1 MDNFLS
7 GLIYILEANSILF
20 ICQIFTIFI
29 VLKLI
34 VDKKSASNIIA
45 WLLAI
50 LFVPYV
56 AIPFFFIFQRKGKRR
71 FWQKKTM
78 SINGSS
84 YFDEIHFKSSYSKD
98 LPINVIKTFL
108 NFKLPTLSIYNSFEI
123 YTDGVQSFEAF
134 IQAINSATKS
144 IYIQTYIFKNDTT
157 SKLVLNAL
165 EKKASQGVEIKV
177 LIDSLGSLYVYLH
190 NKRIFRN
197 LRALGA
203 EVAFFMPILT
213 NPLRN
218 YINYRNH
225 RKIFIFD
232 NRLAMSGGINIGDE
246 YMSPMYHDGMW
257 CDLLFSLQGESILH
271 FLKIFYSDW
280 NFATNQ
286 ELDYVLKNDVN
297 EKCFT
302 QVVPSGPDRHKNELY
317 AGLITA
323 INSAQE
329 KLWII
334 TPYLIPSLDLL
345 QAITLAKYRGV
356 DVKVI
361 TPKHSDH
368 KIINRARSSYIR
380 DLLAHNVQVHFTEKM
395 IHAKA
400 ILVDSNIAILGSI
413 NLDNRS
419 LFLNYE
425 IATFIYTPNEVK
437 KLYLWAENILKNASQ
452 NSSHLPTKRSSLI
465 IESIMKILTP
475 LM

>member
-1 MDNFLS
+1 MDNFIS
-7 GLIYILEANSILF
+7 GVIYLLEANSILF
-20 ICQIFTIFI
+20 ICQVFTIFV

-50 LFVPYV
+50 LFIPYV
-56 AIPFFFIFQRKGKRR
+56 AIPFFFIFQRKDRRR

-78 SINGSS
+78 NIDSS
-84 YFDEIHFKSSYSKD
+84 ASFEKICLTNDHCQE
-98 LPINVIKTFL
+98 LPKNVINTFSNL
-108 NFKLPTLSIYNSFEI
+108 DLPTLTMHNSFEI
-123 YTDGVQSFEAF
+123 YTNGVRSFEAF
-134 IQAINSATKS
+134 MQAINSAKKS
-144 IYIQTYIFKNDTT
+144 IYLQTYILKNDTT
-157 SKLVLNAL
+157 SKLVISAL
-165 EKKASQGVEIKV
+165 EQKAAQGIEVKMM
-177 LIDSLGSLYVYLH
+177 IDSLGSFHAYLH

-197 LRALGA
+197 LRTLGA
-203 EVAFFMPILT
+203 EIVFFMPILT

-232 NRLAMSGGINIGDE
+232 NNLAMSGGINIGDE
-246 YMSPMYHDGMW
+246 YMSLAYHDGMW
-257 CDLLFSLQGESILH
+257 SDLLFSLRGESVLH
-271 FLKIFYSDW
+271 FLKVFRSDW
-280 NFATNQ
+280 YFATNR
-286 ELDYVLKNDVN
+286 ELKFKIENNIYN
-297 EKCFT
+297 KCFT
-302 QVVPSGPDRHKNELY
+302 QVVPSGPDMNKNQLY
-317 AGLITA
+317 AGLLTA

-345 QAITLAKYRGV
+345 QSITLAKCRGV
-356 DVKVI
+356 DVKII
-361 TPKHSDH
+361 TPKDSDH

-380 DLLAHNVQVHFTEKM
+380 DLLKHNIQVHFTEKM

-400 ILVDSNIAILGSI
+400 ILIDSNIAILGSI

-437 KLYLWAENILKNASQ
+437 KLYSWAENILKESSQ

-465 IESIMKILTP
+465 VESIMKILTP

>member
-1 MDNFLS
+1 MNDFLS
-7 GLIYILEANSILF
+7 SLVYILEANFILF
-20 ICQIFTIFI
+20 ICQIFTILV

-34 VDKKSASNIIA
+34 VDKKSASNILA
-45 WLLAI
+45 WILAI
-50 LFVPYV
+50 LFIPYI
-56 AIPFFFIFQRKGKRR
+56 AIPFFFIFQRKGARR

-78 SINGSS
+78 DIYSS
-84 YFDEIHFKSSYSKD
+84 SSANSYLRND
-98 LPINVIKTFL
+98 VNEELPKNVVTTFSNL
-108 NFKLPTLSIYNSFEI
+108 KLPTLTMYNSFEI
-123 YTDGVQSFEAF
+123 YTDGVRSFKAF
-134 IQAINSATKS
+134 IKAINSATKS
-144 IYIQTYIFKNDTT
+144 IYIQTYILKNDAT
-157 SKLVLNAL
+157 SKLILNAL
-165 EKKASQGVEIKV
+165 EKKAAEGVEIKI
-177 LIDSLGSLYVYLH
+177 LIDSLGSLYVYFH

-203 EVAFFMPILT
+203 EIAFFMPILT

-232 NRLAMSGGINIGDE
+232 NNLVMSGGINIGDE

-257 CDLLFSLQGESILH
+257 SDLLFSLQGESILH
-271 FLKIFYSDW
+271 FLNVFCSDW
-280 NFATNQ
+280 YFATNQ
-286 ELDYVLKNDVN
+286 ELDFKLENN
-297 EKCFT
+297 IHEKCFT
-302 QVVPSGPDRHKNELY
+302 QIVPSGPDRQKNELY

-334 TPYLIPSLDLL
+334 TPYLIPSIDLL

-361 TPKHSDH
+361 TPKNSDH

-380 DLLAHNVQVHFTEKM
+380 DLLSHNIEVHFTEKM

-400 ILVDSNIAILGSI
+400 ILIDSNIAILGSI

-425 IATFIYTPNEVK
+425 LATFVYTPNQVK
-437 KLYLWAENILKNASQ
+437 KLYLWAENILKDSSQ
-452 NSSHLPTKRSSLI
+452 NSGHLPTKKSSLI
-465 IESIMKILTP
+465 VESIMKILTP

>member
-7 GLIYILEANSILF
+7 GLIYVLEANTILF
-20 ICQIFTIFI
+20 ICQVFTIFV

-34 VDKKSASNIIA
+34 VDKKSASSIIA
-45 WLLAI
+45 WILAI

-56 AIPFFFIFQRKGKRR
+56 AIPFFFIFQRKDKRR
-71 FWQKKTM
+71 FRQKKTM

-84 YFDEIHFKSSYSKD
+84 SFEKVCLNTNHCQE
-98 LPINVIKTFL
+98 LPMNVITTFSNL
-108 NFKLPTLSIYNSFEI
+108 ELPTLTMHNSFEI
-123 YTDGVQSFEAF
+123 YTDGVRSFEAF
-134 IQAINSATKS
+134 MQAINLATKS
-144 IYIQTYIFKNDTT
+144 IYIQTYILKNDTT
-157 SKLVLNAL
+157 SKLVINAL
-165 EKKASQGVEIKV
+165 EKKAAEGVDIKMM
-177 LIDSLGSLYVYLH
+177 IDSLGSLYVYFH

-197 LRALGA
+197 LRSLGA
-203 EVAFFMPILT
+203 EIAFFMPILT

-232 NRLAMSGGINIGDE
+232 NSLAMSGGINIGDE
-246 YMSPMYHDGMW
+246 YMSAMYHDGMW
-257 CDLLFSLQGESILH
+257 SDLLFSLEGESVEH
-271 FLKIFYSDW
+271 FLKVFRSDW
-280 NFATNQ
+280 HFATNQ
-286 ELDYVLKNDVN
+286 ELDFKVENIISK
-297 EKCFT
+297 KCFT
-302 QVVPSGPDRHKNELY
+302 QVVPSGPDMHRNQLY
-317 AGLITA
+317 SGLLTA
-323 INSAQE
+323 INSAQ
-329 KLWII
+329 KRLWII

-345 QAITLAKYRGV
+345 QSITLAKCRGV

-361 TPKHSDH
+361 TPKNSDH

-380 DLLAHNVQVHFTEKM
+380 DLLAHNVEVHFTKKM

-400 ILVDSNIAILGSI
+400 ILIDSNIAILGSI

-425 IATFIYTPNEVK
+425 IATFIYTPSEVE
-437 KLYLWAENILKNASQ
+437 KLYLWAENILNDASQ